1 MSASASVAIMVLLAL
16 ANAFMALSSDAA
28 KSVNWFACGFCTAI
42 ALALAF
48 K

>member
-1 MSASASVAIMVLLAL
+1 MNASASVAIMVLLAL
-16 ANAFMALSSDAA
+16 ANAFMAMSSNAA
-28 KSVNWFACGFCTAI
+28 RSVNWFACGFCVAL